1 MREATQCQAP
11 TQIINDGKVLSFFP
25 TRSAIASFRSR
36 VKFELE
42 VITPSQNLC
51 RSIGWP
57 ACVTRTQISFPPLS
71 PFGYSTVIAAPCV
84 RVGACPPQDGRAR
97 QAQLP
102 SALHRSRSSP
112 RPHSRPMARSCP
124 RCRNYFGV
132 VIGEPEGR
140 RNIQLIYGRCAE
152 CGYEIAWALIS
163 GR

>member
-71 PFGYSTVIAAPCV
+71 PFGYSTVNSCAVCKGWCMSPTRWKSQASAIA
-84 RVGACPPQDGRAR
+84 
-97 QAQLP
+97 